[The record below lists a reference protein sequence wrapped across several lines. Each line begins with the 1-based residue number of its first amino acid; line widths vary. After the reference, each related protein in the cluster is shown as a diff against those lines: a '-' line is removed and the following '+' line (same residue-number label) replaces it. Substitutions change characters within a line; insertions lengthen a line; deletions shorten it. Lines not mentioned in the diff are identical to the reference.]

1 MEWFWFWMIF
11 VFIFLLLPLGY
22 GWGYRRL
29 GAPYPSYYART
40 RTLRGTTVPPR
51 EADLEPRAV
60 RAQQTESEMWA
71 SLATLSGSQR
81 SSPSAGSSWRG
92 FFEAGG
98 GKLVG
103 AQVVPKAAL
112 VLVLLL
118 MVAAAYGSEEAGGRC
133 VTVASPRTRTGL

>member
-60 RAQQTESEMWA
+60 RAQQTESEMWGILGDVVWIA
-71 SLATLSGSQR
+71 AVIAVG
-81 SSPSAGSSWRG
+81 W
-92 FFEAGG
+92 
-98 GKLVG
+98 LV
-103 AQVVPKAAL
+103 
-112 VLVLLL
+112 
-118 MVAAAYGSEEAGGRC
+118 VAWIF
-133 VTVASPRTRTGL
+133 